1 MAGPTCTT
9 TPVHRF
15 MACGIAGLSVAVD
28 SLSAVRHAR
37 VKVIRDATG
46 LAVDY
51 EVEGDYPA
59 YGNNDDRADAIATD
73 LVTSLHGQGG
83 DSLPA
88 SRHPRAGSGADGAGA
103 RAVPGARPAGTVNAV
118 GPIGPGPS
126 ARDRTGSAIGG
137 FRQRETRSERNKEH
151 PMADGEQPGPDN
163 PIRVFLL
170 DDHEVVRR
178 GVHDLLDDEPD
189 ITVVGEAANVE
200 QALVRVPALRPQV
213 AVLDVRLPDGDGVTV
228 CRELR
233 SRMPELACL
242 MLTSFDDEEALLD
255 SIMAGASGYVLKQI
269 QGSDLVSA
277 VRTVAAGQSL
287 LDPSATAKVMA
298 RLRQGQ
304 EPEPEP
310 DALPGLT
317 EREREILALIG
328 EGLTNRQ
335 IGQRLY
341 LAEKTVKNHISRLL
355 AKLGVERRIQAA
367 VIATQAQDR
376 LKQDGH

>member
-1 MAGPTCTT
+1 
-9 TPVHRF
+9 
-15 MACGIAGLSVAVD
+15 
-28 SLSAVRHAR
+28 
-37 VKVIRDATG
+37 
-46 LAVDY
+46 
-51 EVEGDYPA
+51 
-59 YGNNDDRADAIATD
+59 
-73 LVTSLHGQGG
+73 
-83 DSLPA
+83 
-88 SRHPRAGSGADGAGA
+88 
-103 RAVPGARPAGTVNAV
+103 
-118 GPIGPGPS
+118 
-126 ARDRTGSAIGG
+126 
-137 FRQRETRSERNKEH
+137 
-151 PMADGEQPGPDN
+151 MADGERPGPDN

-178 GVHDLLDDEPD
+178 GVHDLLNDEPD
-189 ITVVGEAANVE
+189 ITVVGEAGTVE
-200 QALVRVPALRPQV
+200 QALARVPALRPHV
-213 AVLDVRLPDGDGVTV
+213 AVLDVRLPDGDGVSV

-287 LDPSATAKVMA
+287 LDPSATTRLMA
-298 RLRQGQ
+298 RLRQDQ
-304 EPEPEP
+304 QPEEKP

-355 AKLGVERRIQAA
+355 AKLGVERRVQAA

-376 LKQDGH
+376 LGQDGR

>member
-1 MAGPTCTT
+1 
-9 TPVHRF
+9 
-15 MACGIAGLSVAVD
+15 
-28 SLSAVRHAR
+28 
-37 VKVIRDATG
+37 
-46 LAVDY
+46 
-51 EVEGDYPA
+51 
-59 YGNNDDRADAIATD
+59 
-73 LVTSLHGQGG
+73 
-83 DSLPA
+83 
-88 SRHPRAGSGADGAGA
+88 
-103 RAVPGARPAGTVNAV
+103 
-118 GPIGPGPS
+118 
-126 ARDRTGSAIGG
+126 
-137 FRQRETRSERNKEH
+137 
-151 PMADGEQPGPDN
+151 MADGERPGPGT

-178 GVHDLLDDEPD
+178 GVRDLLNDEPD
-189 ITVVGEAANVE
+189 ITVVGEAGTVE

-233 SRMPELACL
+233 SGMPELACL

-269 QGSDLVSA
+269 QGTDLVSA

-287 LDPSATAKVMA
+287 LDPSATTRLMA

-317 EREREILALIG
+317 DREREILALIG

-376 LKQDGH
+376 LRQKGH

>member
-1 MAGPTCTT
+1 M
-9 TPVHRF
+9 
-15 MACGIAGLSVAVD
+15 
-28 SLSAVRHAR
+28 
-37 VKVIRDATG
+37 
-46 LAVDY
+46 
-51 EVEGDYPA
+51 
-59 YGNNDDRADAIATD
+59 
-73 LVTSLHGQGG
+73 
-83 DSLPA
+83 
-88 SRHPRAGSGADGAGA
+88 ADGA
-103 RAVPGARPAGTVNAV
+103 
-118 GPIGPGPS
+118 
-126 ARDRTGSAIGG
+126 
-137 FRQRETRSERNKEH
+137 
-151 PMADGEQPGPDN
+151 QPGPDN

-178 GVHDLLDDEPD
+178 GVHDLLNDEPD
-189 ITVVGEAANVE
+189 ITVVGEAATVE
-200 QALVRVPALRPQV
+200 QALIRVPALRPQV

-233 SRMPELACL
+233 SQMPELACL

-269 QGSDLVSA
+269 KGSDLVSA

-287 LDPSATAKVMA
+287 LDPSATARLMA

-317 EREREILALIG
+317 DREREILALIG

-367 VIATQAQDR
+367 VIATQAQAQDR
-376 LKQDGH
+376 ARPQGH

>member
-1 MAGPTCTT
+1 M
-9 TPVHRF
+9 
-15 MACGIAGLSVAVD
+15 
-28 SLSAVRHAR
+28 
-37 VKVIRDATG
+37 
-46 LAVDY
+46 
-51 EVEGDYPA
+51 
-59 YGNNDDRADAIATD
+59 
-73 LVTSLHGQGG
+73 
-83 DSLPA
+83 
-88 SRHPRAGSGADGAGA
+88 ADGAL
-103 RAVPGARPAGTVNAV
+103 AG
-118 GPIGPGPS
+118 G
-126 ARDRTGSAIGG
+126 D
-137 FRQRETRSERNKEH
+137 
-151 PMADGEQPGPDN
+151 

-178 GVHDLLDDEPD
+178 GVHDLLNDEPD
-189 ITVVGEAANVE
+189 ITVVGEAATAE

-233 SRMPELACL
+233 SRLPELACL

-287 LDPSATAKVMA
+287 LDPSATTKLMA
-298 RLRQGQ
+298 RLRAGETQ
-304 EPEPEP
+304 EPEPE
-310 DALPGLT
+310 ALPGLT
-317 EREREILALIG
+317 DREREILALIG

-376 LKQDGH
+376 LRQEGH